1 MYSNYSMPAPNGVD
15 FGSEYRD
22 LYIYHPGTGTLIALS
37 DVVYLVDAA
46 AISEDLL
53 DEMSNGVQVAPQE
66 HLGYMLDNYN
76 MNNLFF
82 GEE

>member
-1 MYSNYSMPAPNGVD
+1 MPAPNGVD

>member
-1 MYSNYSMPAPNGVD
+1 MYSNYSMPMPTR
-15 FGSEYRD
+15 SHEEYRD
-22 LYIYHPGTGTLIALS
+22 LYIYHPATGNLISLS

-46 AISEDLL
+46 AIPEELL

>member
-1 MYSNYSMPAPNGVD
+1 MMYSNYSMPMPTRAHE
-15 FGSEYRD
+15 EYRD
-22 LYIYHPGTGTLIALS
+22 LYIYHPATGNLISLS

-46 AISEDLL
+46 AIPEELL

>member
-15 FGSEYRD
+15 FRSGYRD

-46 AISEDLL
+46 AISEELL
-53 DEMSNGVQVAPQE
+53 DEMSEGVQVAPQE

>member
-1 MYSNYSMPAPNGVD
+1 
-15 FGSEYRD
+15 
-22 LYIYHPGTGTLIALS
+22 
-37 DVVYLVDAA
+37 
-46 AISEDLL
+46 
-53 DEMSNGVQVAPQE
+53 VAPQE

>member
-1 MYSNYSMPAPNGVD
+1 MYSDYSMPAPNGVD

-22 LYIYHPGTGTLIALS
+22 LYIYHPGTGTLISLR
-37 DVVYLVDAA
+37 DPVYLVDAA
-46 AISEDLL
+46 AIPEELL
-53 DEMSNGVQVAPQE
+53 DEMSDGVQVAPQE

-82 GEE
+82 GEG